1 MIPAEKDIATIT
13 ANMDYSAIKYPYY
26 LTWDDCGRFRII
38 KADLIK
44 FGVKVGSK
52 MLLYKEA
59 GATGQVQINDTN
71 WSGLYTIA
79 DWNGTETQL
88 VREFD
93 DKMMNAINNV
103 SDGWSDTAFII
114 QGDLGKANKIVILP

>member
-13 ANMDYSAIKYPYY
+13 ANMDYSAIKYPYN

-52 MLLYKEA
+52 MLLYKET
-59 GATGQVQINDTN
+59 GATGQVLINNAN
-71 WSGLYTIA
+71 WGGIETVA
-79 DWNGTETQL
+79 DWNGDQNCVE
-88 VREFD
+88 
-93 DKMMNAINNV
+93 
-103 SDGWSDTAFII
+103 
-114 QGDLGKANKIVILP
+114 